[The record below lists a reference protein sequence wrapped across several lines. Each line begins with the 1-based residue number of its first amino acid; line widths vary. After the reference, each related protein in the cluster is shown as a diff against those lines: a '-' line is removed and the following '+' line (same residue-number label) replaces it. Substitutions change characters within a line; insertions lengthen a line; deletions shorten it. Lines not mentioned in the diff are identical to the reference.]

1 MRGFVLMMHLG
12 VDLEEMR
19 DEATGMWGEGS
30 RGGWQGGVGAS
41 NSLKSGDEL
50 CFTGAEWHGS
60 I

>member
-1 MRGFVLMMHLG
+1 MKPREC
-12 VDLEEMR
+12 EEKAAG
-19 DEATGMWGEGS
+19 EAG
-30 RGGWQGGVGAS
+30 RGGVGAS